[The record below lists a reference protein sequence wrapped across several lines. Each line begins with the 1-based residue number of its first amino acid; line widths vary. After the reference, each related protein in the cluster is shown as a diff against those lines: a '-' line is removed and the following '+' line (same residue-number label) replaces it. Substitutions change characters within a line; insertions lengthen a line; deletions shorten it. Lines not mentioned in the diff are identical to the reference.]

1 MLCVSDEGL
10 LIEICQDYGIAYTRK
25 LRLLAEM
32 VQTGH
37 KTAAEVIVMANVLIK
52 DRGKHIAPKV
62 LTDWKTKLS
71 QYGKN

>member
-1 MLCVSDEGL
+1 
-10 LIEICQDYGIAYTRK
+10 
-25 LRLLAEM
+25 M

-52 DRGKHIAPKV
+52 ERGKHIAPKV